1 VEQVE
6 LNPPSSDEE
15 EEEEEPKTL
24 FKDLVEIDAR

>member
-1 VEQVE
+1 MEQVE